1 MSRMPMSEAELDA
14 IKQDYASSLQDLTFN
29 SKPIITNLTIIAQEN
44 LDAASAI
51 VSAIETHLARCSPSH
66 KLPCLYLLDSICKN
80 VGPPYT
86 MLFARNLYK
95 TFMDAYTTIDPAQR
109 RKLEELLQTWK
120 LPVPMSQSTQ
130 PVFKSEVTSKLENA
144 LLKARTALMQLQQD
158 QARKAAATQGY
169 GTPPALLAQ
178 RAQALSQPQPLP
190 RPASL
195 PPTVSYPYSTPT
207 PAPTLSID
215 SLLTTLTSLLTAA
228 RTRLIINPADSTA
241 QTQIGALTQLEGILR
256 TTQLPPAQLEAVQRQ
271 LEGMRATT
279 PTPAVATPPPPP
291 VVPVGGAQDPAAL
304 FASLQKSGLFAGFG
318 GVGLGPIPP
327 ARPAPPPSAP
337 PILGG
342 LPLPGF
348 PMPGMPQP
356 IGGGVPLPPPP
367 PTPSSAWR
375 MIDIDLTSSSLSKP
389 RPYLIPLLY
398 GALPLQCRT
407 CGRRFA
413 DSVEGRAER
422 DKHLD
427 WHFGVNKRGRE
438 GVGRGVS
445 RSWYLGVEEWIA
457 NRDDEESSTSTTK
470 TNNTTAAGGA
480 AALPGKDP
488 KLEWV
493 PTPSNPFEAAQP
505 CPICREKFV
514 SVWHEDAEEWV
525 WRNAVRVN
533 AKVYHATCQ
542 HEAVASAAALAN
554 LFGSGSGGVGVGG
567 ATGRGGSVS
576 RDVTPAV
583 GGGTPRFGN
592 ATLVPVKEEPAAE
605 VKVEPGVGVKVEEEE
620 DDEEEEE
627 DDYDPSANTYTY
639 PSVPDVKVK
648 VEPGTVKSPE
658 VAPPAPVPGLGG
670 APAPTQDLQSLLAGI
685 DMVALQSILGKRKA
699 EDELTKQ

>member
-1 MSRMPMSEAELDA
+1 MSKGELDA
-14 IKQDYASSLQDLTFN
+14 IKQDFASSLQDLTFN

-51 VSAIETHLARCSPSH
+51 VLAIETHLARCSPSH

-95 TFMDAYTTIDPAQR
+95 TFMDAYTTIDQSQR

-120 LPVPMSQSTQ
+120 QPVPMSQSTQ

-195 PPTVSYPYSTPT
+195 PPTASYMYSTPT
-207 PAPTLSID
+207 PALSID

-228 RTRLIINPADSTA
+228 RTRLILNPADTTA

-279 PTPAVATPPPPP
+279 PSPVVATPPPPP
-291 VVPVGGAQDPAAL
+291 MMPVGGAQDPAAL
-304 FASLQKSGLFAGFG
+304 FASLQKSGLFAGLG
-318 GVGLGPIPP
+318 GGLPSIPP
-327 ARPAPPPSAP
+327 AVPAPPPSAP

-342 LPLPGF
+342 LLLPGF

-356 IGGGVPLPPPP
+356 IGGVPLPPPP

-413 DSVEGRAER
+413 DSEVGRAER

-457 NRDDEESSTSTTK
+457 NRDEEESSPSSK
-470 TNNTTAAGGA
+470 NNNTTAVGGA
-480 AALPGKDP
+480 TVAAGRDP

-493 PTPSNPFEAAQP
+493 PTPTNPFEAAQP

-525 WRNAVRVN
+525 WRHAVRVN
-533 AKVYHATCQ
+533 GKVYHATCQ

-554 LFGSGSGGVGVGG
+554 LFGSGGAGVGAGVGG
-567 ATGRGGSVS
+567 AAGRGGSVS

-605 VKVEPGVGVKVEEEE
+605 HVKVKVEPGVGVKVEEE
-620 DDEEEEE
+620 DDDEEEE
-627 DDYDPSANTYTY
+627 DDYDPSLNTYTY

-648 VEPGTVKSPE
+648 TEPGTVKSAAV
-658 VAPPAPVPGLGG
+658 VAAAPAVVLAESGG
-670 APAPTQDLQSLLAGI
+670 VPAPTQDLQSLLAGI
-685 DMVALQSILGKRKA
+685 DMAALQSILGKRKA